1 LDVRPR
7 NPLYLKGNVWALLRK
22 FFSFQLVFP
31 PPPLT
36 ICSTVESLP
45 KPFTPLDVSPYSLY
59 HDSLSIPRGQGCLS
73 SSIYVFFFN
82 AMRVKRVHD
91 VSFFQVNIF
100 RPFKY
105 LYIFMAYRMLDLYQK
120 PDVFYLNPS

>member
-1 LDVRPR
+1 
-7 NPLYLKGNVWALLRK
+7 
-22 FFSFQLVFP
+22 
-31 PPPLT
+31 
-36 ICSTVESLP
+36 
-45 KPFTPLDVSPYSLY
+45 
-59 HDSLSIPRGQGCLS
+59 
-73 SSIYVFFFN
+73 
-82 AMRVKRVHD
+82 MRVKRVHD